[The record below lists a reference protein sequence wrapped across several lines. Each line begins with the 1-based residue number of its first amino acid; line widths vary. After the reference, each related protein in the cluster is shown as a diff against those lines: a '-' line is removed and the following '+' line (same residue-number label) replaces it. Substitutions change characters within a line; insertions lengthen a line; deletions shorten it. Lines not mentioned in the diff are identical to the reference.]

1 MVTTTHALAAQAGA
15 RIWRRRGAGGGT
27 VKSGQHDLVV
37 ISSAMAGLQVSMTA
51 G

>member
-1 MVTTTHALAAQAGA
+1 MRWRLKPA
-15 RIWRRRGAGGGT
+15 REFWRRRGAGGGT

-37 ISSAMAGLQVSMTA
+37 ISSAMAGLQVSMSA